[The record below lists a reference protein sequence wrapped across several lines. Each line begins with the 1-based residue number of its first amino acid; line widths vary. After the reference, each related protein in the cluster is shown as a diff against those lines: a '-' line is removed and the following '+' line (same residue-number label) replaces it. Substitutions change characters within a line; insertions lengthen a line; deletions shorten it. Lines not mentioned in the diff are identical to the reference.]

1 MTFQEVLEEIEETTK
16 PKPRLK
22 KAPSIA
28 ISEAAV
34 IEAYCMMAKERYDL
48 ITERN
53 QLRINN
59 IKRGYMEDGNDAE
72 LNNNADGKQ
81 DEEKKEDDSK
91 DKKKS
96 KSSGGG
102 DGWFSRAFNKIKD
115 LIRALINALKGL
127 FSKIFGVFKKKKPV
141 IEKAVEN
148 RVGEVESALEKVNNI
163 NELNDKDVNKRY
175 PIIINE
181 TSDLNFFGYTSLGF
195 SNKINNEV
203 RNTKTKT
210 MDGYAKLFNIIIKS
224 VGDVSVK
231 PTQVNS
237 DLKSSSDIEQIK
249 KQFGLNI
256 KMMSA
261 GELAAA
267 AYDNKDIISAIQKGL
282 VNYGNL
288 VEMLS
293 NKYKIYISMLSV
305 IEKNIQYIKPSK
317 KMSEIEFRGELSKL
331 SSIFTGFNA
340 VVTYASAF
348 YYKMNAKFLTLL
360 DESKK
365 IIIMGGKTNGEQQPK
380 QQ

>member
-1 MTFQEVLEEIEETTK
+1 MTFQEVLKEIEETTK

-34 IEAYCMMAKERYDL
+34 IEAYCLMAKERYDL
-48 ITERN
+48 IIERN
-53 QLRINN
+53 QLIINN
-59 IKRGYMEDGNDAE
+59 VKRGFMEDGNSADV
-72 LNNNADGKQ
+72 NNTDEKQ
-81 DEEKKEDDSK
+81 DEEKKDDDSK
-91 DKKKS
+91 SNKKS
-96 KSSGGG
+96 TSSSG

-115 LIRALINALKGL
+115 LIKALINALKGL
-127 FSKIFGVFKKKKPV
+127 FSKVFGVFKKKKPV

-148 RVGEVESALEKVNNI
+148 RANEVTSALEKINNI
-163 NELNDKDVNKRY
+163 DGLNDKDGSKRY

-181 TSDLNFFGYTSLGF
+181 TSNLNFFGYTALGF
-195 SNKINNEV
+195 SNKINNEI
-203 RNTKTKT
+203 RSSKAKN
-210 MDGYAKLFNIIIKS
+210 MEGYANMFRTIIKS

-231 PTQVNS
+231 PNQVS
-237 DLKSSSDIEQIK
+237 PDIKSSSDIEQIK
-249 KQFGLNI
+249 KQFGLNV

-267 AYDNKDIISAIQKGL
+267 AYDNKDIVSSIQKSL

-293 NKYKIYISMLSV
+293 NRYTVYISMLTT
-305 IEKNIQYIKPSK
+305 IERNIQYIKPSK
-317 KMSEIEFRGELSKL
+317 KISEMEFRGELSKV
-331 SSIFTGFNA
+331 SSIFTNFNA
-340 VVTYASAF
+340 VVTFASAL

-360 DESKK
+360 EESKK